1 VRENV
6 IGLRF
11 RVIPAPRML
20 EEVIAS
26 LRGVIAPAISAPY
39 PKTQAYMAAVI
50 LETLARAI
58 EERSDVAEAK
68 RRSIERL
75 FAELGALGVGAMTE
89 ARGSV
94 ADDERLAKLVESLY
108 ADRERLGEARFAAAN
123 RRVRQTLR
131 DLLDADLKIAA
142 SKE

>member
-1 VRENV
+1 V
-6 IGLRF
+6 IDAR
-11 RVIPAPRML
+11 RML

-50 LETLARAI
+50 LETLSLAI
-58 EERSDVAEAK
+58 EERSDLAEARK
-68 RRSIERL
+68 RSIVQL
-75 FAELGALGVGAMTE
+75 FADLGELGAGVSEALPDGEDE
-89 ARGSV
+89 AR
-94 ADDERLAKLVESLY
+94 LARLVEVLY
-108 ADRERLGEARFAAAN
+108 ADRERLGEERFAAAN

-131 DLLDADLKIAA
+131 DLLDADLKIAS

>member
-1 VRENV
+1 
-6 IGLRF
+6 
-11 RVIPAPRML
+11 ML

-26 LRGVIAPAISAPY
+26 LRSVIAPAIAAPY

-58 EERSDVAEAK
+58 EERSDLGQAK
-68 RRSIERL
+68 KQSIERL
-75 FAELGALGVGAMTE
+75 FADLDALGLGA
-89 ARGSV
+89 ARTG
-94 ADDERLAKLVESLY
+94 DDDGGLASLIEWLY
-108 ADRERLGEARFAAAN
+108 ANRERLGEERFAAAN

-131 DLLDADLKIAA
+131 HLLDADLEIAS

>member
-1 VRENV
+1 
-6 IGLRF
+6 
-11 RVIPAPRML
+11 M
-20 EEVIAS
+20 
-26 LRGVIAPAISAPY
+26 IAPAISAPY

-89 ARGSV
+89 TRGSV

>member
-1 VRENV
+1 MGESVV
-6 IGLRF
+6 GLRF
-11 RVIPAPRML
+11 RVIPARRML
-20 EEVIAS
+20 EEVVAS
-26 LRGVIAPAISAPY
+26 LRGVIAPAVSDPY

-50 LETLARAI
+50 LETLSRAI
-58 EERSDVAEAK
+58 EERSDLAEAK

-75 FAELGALGVGAMTE
+75 FADLGELGVGVSTE
-89 ARGSV
+89 ALGGGE
-94 ADDERLAKLVESLY
+94 DDARLANLVEALY

-131 DLLDADLKIAA
+131 DLLDADLKIAS